1 MRLPFY
7 HCIRAVALKVMD
19 FKPRP
24 GTCNNNK
31 NGFQKLPHVGLQS
44 CGIGQNF
51 HTLVK
56 LKVIIMSVQILNA
69 SFYGFF
75 FEKKITVVNNSLL
88 FISEKNEKLKGL
100 CQAICYLY

>member
-1 MRLPFY
+1 
-7 HCIRAVALKVMD
+7 
-19 FKPRP
+19 
-24 GTCNNNK
+24 
-31 NGFQKLPHVGLQS
+31 
-44 CGIGQNF
+44 
-51 HTLVK
+51 
-56 LKVIIMSVQILNA
+56 MSVQILNA